1 MGNRPESLKII
12 LKANDIETNVKNCDG
27 LTPLELAN
35 SLNRQE
41 CVELL
46 SKTVDL
52 VSKTIKSGGYGLSA
66 SYDCDKQRSQPVIKQ
81 QELFE
86 NGNGNGNGGKNRQS
100 KHNRVASDPFNLIK
114 HNTNNSFGT
123 IKNFPRLLED
133 RYI

>member
-27 LTPLELAN
+27 LTPLELAT

-52 VSKTIKSGGYGLSA
+52 VSKTMKSGGYGLSA

-81 QELFE
+81 QEFFE
-86 NGNGNGNGGKNRQS
+86 NGNGGGKRQS

-114 HNTNNSFGT
+114 HNNNNSFGT

-133 RYI
+133 RY

>member
-1 MGNRPESLKII
+1 MGNRPESLRIL

-27 LTPLELAN
+27 LTPLELAT

-46 SKTVDL
+46 T
-52 VSKTIKSGGYGLSA
+52 KTIDLAKTAVKSGGYGLSA
-66 SYDCDKQRSQPVIKQ
+66 SYEHSQPVIKQ

-86 NGNGNGNGGKNRQS
+86 NGAKRQS

-114 HNTNNSFGT
+114 QHNNSNSFGT

-133 RYI
+133 R